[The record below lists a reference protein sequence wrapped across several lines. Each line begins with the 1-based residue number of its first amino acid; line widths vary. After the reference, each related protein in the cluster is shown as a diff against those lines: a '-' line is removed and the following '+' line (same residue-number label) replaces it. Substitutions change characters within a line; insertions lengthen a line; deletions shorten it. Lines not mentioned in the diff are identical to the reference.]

1 MQDAG
6 AGALWAMFCWETL
19 GSVDVTVMFTTY
31 INTAADRALHSCLF
45 QRDGAPCQGVRPL
58 WGAPPSQ
65 PEWALVVFSE
75 RTCPVNGGRRKI
87 CCRHLSIWIQD
98 AVKDVCSP
106 GLDGRKQ
113 LLKSWLNTACF
124 RSSVFRLVFS
134 WLHYSTSLKL
144 LPMSPDTSETL
155 GSPPECETLFW
166 PESGC
171 TARMRNDPATG
182 RCLLR
187 GWNCSSSQK
196 FPR

>member
-1 MQDAG
+1 MFLNSTRYILVQNKQGVRTNPSPVLCFTSASASLPPYMDSLCGEIMGSEKTAKLEVEKWKENN
-6 AGALWAMFCWETL
+6 ARSRSALSDVLLGKTL

-113 LLKSWLNTACF
+113 HG
-124 RSSVFRLVFS
+124 VFKIMIEHSML
-134 WLHYSTSLKL
+134 
-144 LPMSPDTSETL
+144 
-155 GSPPECETLFW
+155 
-166 PESGC
+166 
-171 TARMRNDPATG
+171 
-182 RCLLR
+182 
-187 GWNCSSSQK
+187 
-196 FPR
+196 